1 MSAAGEGFPW
11 RRLMQAGLGVLRL
24 PPEQFWRASLREIAA
39 AFASEARWP
48 MPRSAFDELSARF
61 PDRN

>member
-39 AFASEARWP
+39 AFANEAAAP
-48 MPRSAFDELSARF
+48 MPRGAFEDLSARF
-61 PDRN
+61 PDQP